1 MSSGLSTLAV
11 KNDVFPFDGAD
22 MLQETD
28 VDVFAFWNGA
38 RRDVH
43 EPIEIVEAF
52 TRRPT
57 TKRARQRSSPNQARR
72 AIYQWRQW
80 LFSLRPTALMCVE
93 SGNKST
99 TREMILSERFSSN
112 SSFTP
117 APRRASARGRPQR
130 RSKH

>member
-28 VDVFAFWNGA
+28 VDVFAFRNGA
-38 RRDVH
+38 RRDIH

-57 TKRARQRSSPNQARR
+57 TKRP
-72 AIYQWRQW
+72 
-80 LFSLRPTALMCVE
+80 
-93 SGNKST
+93 G
-99 TREMILSERFSSN
+99 
-112 SSFTP
+112 
-117 APRRASARGRPQR
+117 SARLPIR
-130 RSKH
+130 RVVPFTNGGSGYSVLDRLP